1 MKTKLKFIIPI
12 VLIASFGGYKFG
24 FANDAPKPPEPKVH
38 GEIYVLGKDF
48 LVNLEGGRFAKL
60 GVALI
65 IKHGTAVPSA
75 EGSSHGGTPAE
86 PVEGYGTLPQE
97 ALVRDIVTDVLTDS
111 AAGDLT
117 SREGRHE
124 VKERITK
131 TIKKSTDVHIE
142 DVLFTDVA
150 VQ

>member
-1 MKTKLKFIIPI
+1 MKSKLKFIIPI

-24 FANDAPKPPEPKVH
+24 FAKEAPKAPKPKVH
-38 GEIYVLGKDF
+38 GEVYVLAKDF
-48 LVNLEGGRFAKL
+48 LINLEGGRFAKL

-65 IKHGTAVPSA
+65 VKPGSA
-75 EGSSHGGTPAE
+75 APAASHGGGAAPAE

-97 ALVRDIVTDVLTDS
+97 ALVRDIITDVLTDS
-111 AAGDLT
+111 EADDLT
-117 SREGRHE
+117 SRDGRHE
-124 VKERITK
+124 VKERIVK

>member
-1 MKTKLKFIIPI
+1 MKSKLKFIIPI

-24 FANDAPKPPEPKVH
+24 FAKEAPKPPEPKVH
-38 GEIYVLGKDF
+38 GEVYVLAKDF
-48 LVNLEGGRFAKL
+48 LVNLEGGRYAKL

-65 IKHGTAVPSA
+65 VEHGTAAPPA
-75 EGSSHGGTPAE
+75 EGGHGAPAE

-97 ALVRDIVTDVLTDS
+97 ALVRDIITDILTD
-111 AAGDLT
+111 ADADELT
-117 SREGRHE
+117 SRDGRHE
-124 VKERITK
+124 VKERIVK
-131 TIKKSTDVHIE
+131 SIKKTTDVHIE

>member
-1 MKTKLKFIIPI
+1 MTKKKLIIIVVVALVAAGGAYKT
-12 VLIASFGGYKFG
+12 VLAK
-24 FANDAPKPPEPKVH
+24 PKEKPPEPKVH
-38 GEIYVLGKDF
+38 GEVYVLAKDF

-65 IKHGTAVPSA
+65 IEHGTAAPPA
-75 EGSSHGGTPAE
+75 DGAHAAPAE

-97 ALVRDIVTDVLTDS
+97 ALVRDIITDVLTDS
-111 AAGDLT
+111 EAEDLT
-117 SREGRHE
+117 SRSGRHE
-124 VKERITK
+124 VKDRIVK
-131 TIKKSTDVHIE
+131 TIKKGTDVHIE